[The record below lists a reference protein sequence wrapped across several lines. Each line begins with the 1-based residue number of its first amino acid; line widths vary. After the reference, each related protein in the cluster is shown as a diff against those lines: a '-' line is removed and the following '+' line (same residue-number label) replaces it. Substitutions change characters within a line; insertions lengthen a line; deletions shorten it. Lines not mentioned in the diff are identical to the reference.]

1 MDDEDELIIL
11 CKKCYDN
18 ENYFIPLFQKG
29 KNEYEIEL
37 KCPKNHIIDEDNII
51 HIFLDEKL
59 KNKLGKCQEHCEVFC
74 GWTEDEFRNICFYD
88 VGKLMKD
95 KKDYLLYGNMIP
107 SYVEQIKQKEHIKK
121 IDELIIKYK
130 NDTPELIKEIEYLKI
145 LQTHIRINLE
155 LFYNLK
161 IHNYQIIK
169 NINNVLNIITPE
181 EVDDLDKKRL
191 LNKYRAILY
200 GINKIPKD
208 LEIKEANISEINQN
222 CFEPLI
228 GINPYNNKKN
238 YFLQFIR
245 GKSNEIAIYEPDGNF
260 INKISLPPE
269 LFDVKNYLAL
279 MFIEKIL
286 IVFHRNCLN
295 FFIISDDYK
304 NYDSYILYIQHLLG
318 LNTFFSDINYKTDDL
333 LKINSTNILLINNKN
348 GYVITFDKE
357 LKQILQLNKINN
369 NNIIKANTVYYI
381 NENNLV
387 ETGIIIISDISLIVD
402 NTQITYESKFTMY
415 NDKMEIIHEFS
426 FKFDCKKNSIIKLHH
441 NYTNHMLLIF
451 TLNRIFQLKLDTQEI
466 ITVYDI
472 KDYINAEET
481 NYQNLANKIKIIYN
495 YDKASEKIE
504 EKILLINDKTKQLCL
519 FEWEEKML
527 VLKSKD
533 IYPNLLNVIVFYP
546 VDVLYLLN
554 EKLIFEPE
562 ILFIDAI
569 IDKNK
574 ENNNNDS
581 DLYDFR

>member
-59 KNKLGKCQEHCEVFC
+59 KNKLGKCKDHCEVFC
-74 GWTEDEFRNICFYD
+74 GWSEDEFRNICFYD
-88 VGKLMKD
+88 VGKLMKV

-208 LEIKEANISEINQN
+208 LEIKEANLSVIDHN

-245 GKSNEIAIYEPDGNF
+245 GKSNEITIYEPDGNF
-260 INKISLPPE
+260 INKISLLPDF
-269 LFDVKNYLAL
+269 FDVKNYLEL
-279 MFIEKIL
+279 MFIEKVL

-295 FFIISDDYK
+295 FFIISNDYK
-304 NYDSYILYIQHLLG
+304 NYDSYNIYFEYLLG
-318 LNTFFSDINYKTDDL
+318 VNTFLSEINYKTDDL
-333 LKINSTNILLINNKN
+333 LKINATNILLINNKN

-357 LKQILQLNKINN
+357 LKQILQLNKLNN

-415 NDKMEIIHEFS
+415 NDKMEIIHEFN

-466 ITVYDI
+466 IAVYDI

-569 IDKNK
+569 VDKNK

-581 DLYDFR
+581 DLYDYR

>member
-200 GINKIPKD
+200 GINKMPKD
-208 LEIKEANISEINQN
+208 LEIKEANLSVINHN

-245 GKSNEIAIYEPDGNF
+245 GKSNEIEIYEPDGNF
-260 INKISLPPE
+260 INKISLLPDF
-269 LFDVKNYLAL
+269 FDVKNYLAL

-286 IVFHRNCLN
+286 IVFHRNRLN

-304 NYDSYILYIQHLLG
+304 NYDSYILYIEHLLEV
-318 LNTFFSDINYKTDDL
+318 NTFLSEINYKTDDL

-357 LKQILQLNKINN
+357 LKQILQLNKLNN

-415 NDKMEIIHEFS
+415 NDKMEIIHEFN

-562 ILFIDAI
+562 ILFIDAVV
-569 IDKNK
+569 DKNK

-581 DLYDFR
+581 DLYDY

>member
-37 KCPKNHIIDEDNII
+37 KCPKNHIIDEDNIF

-200 GINKIPKD
+200 GINKIPKA
-208 LEIKEANISEINQN
+208 LEIKEVNISEINHN

-245 GKSNEIAIYEPDGNF
+245 GKSNEIPIYEPDGNF

-269 LFDVKNYLAL
+269 LFDIKNYLAL

-286 IVFHRNCLN
+286 IVFHRNRLN

-304 NYDSYILYIQHLLG
+304 NYDLYILYIQHLLEV
-318 LNTFFSDINYKTDDL
+318 NTFLSEINYKTDDL

-357 LKQILQLNKINN
+357 LKQILQLNKLNN

-562 ILFIDAI
+562 ILFIDAVV
-569 IDKNK
+569 DKNK
-574 ENNNNDS
+574 ENNNIDS
-581 DLYDFR
+581 DLYDYR

>member
-200 GINKIPKD
+200 GINKMPKD
-208 LEIKEANISEINQN
+208 LEIKEANLIVIDHN

-286 IVFHRNCLN
+286 IVFHRNRLN

-304 NYDSYILYIQHLLG
+304 NYDSYILYFEYLLG
-318 LNTFFSDINYKTDDL
+318 LNTFLSEINYKTDDL
-333 LKINSTNILLINNKN
+333 LKINSTNILLINNKI

-357 LKQILQLNKINN
+357 LKQILQLNKLNN

-466 ITVYDI
+466 IAVYDI

-562 ILFIDAI
+562 ILFIDAVV
-569 IDKNK
+569 DKNK

-581 DLYDFR
+581 DLYDYR

>member
-59 KNKLGKCQEHCEVFC
+59 KNKLGKCKDHCEVFC
-74 GWTEDEFRNICFYD
+74 GWSEDEFRNICFYD

-208 LEIKEANISEINQN
+208 LEIKEANISEINHN

-260 INKISLPPE
+260 INKMSLPPE
-269 LFDVKNYLAL
+269 LFDVKNYLSL

-286 IVFHRNCLN
+286 IVFHRNRLN

-333 LKINSTNILLINNKN
+333 LKINSTNILLINNKI
-348 GYVITFDKE
+348 GYVITLDKE
-357 LKQILQLNKINN
+357 LKQILQLNKLNN

-569 IDKNK
+569 VDKNK

>member
-208 LEIKEANISEINQN
+208 LEIKEANISEINHN

-245 GKSNEIAIYEPDGNF
+245 GKSNEIPIYEPDGNF

-357 LKQILQLNKINN
+357 LKQILQLNKLNN
-369 NNIIKANTVYYI
+369 SNIIKANTVYYI

-415 NDKMEIIHEFS
+415 NDKMEIIHEFN

-569 IDKNK
+569 VDKNK

>member
-130 NDTPELIKEIEYLKI
+130 NDTPELIKETEYLKI

-208 LEIKEANISEINQN
+208 LEIKEANISEINHN

-245 GKSNEIAIYEPDGNF
+245 GKSNEIPIYEPDGNF

-286 IVFHRNCLN
+286 IVFHRNRLN

-357 LKQILQLNKINN
+357 LKQILQLNKLNN

-415 NDKMEIIHEFS
+415 NDKMEIIHEFN
-426 FKFDCKKNSIIKLHH
+426 FKFDCKKNSIIKIHH

-569 IDKNK
+569 VDKNK

>member
-208 LEIKEANISEINQN
+208 LEIKEANISEINHN

-260 INKISLPPE
+260 INKIYLPPE

-357 LKQILQLNKINN
+357 LKQILQLNKLNN
-369 NNIIKANTVYYI
+369 SNIIKANTVYYI

-569 IDKNK
+569 VDKNK

-581 DLYDFR
+581 DLYDYR